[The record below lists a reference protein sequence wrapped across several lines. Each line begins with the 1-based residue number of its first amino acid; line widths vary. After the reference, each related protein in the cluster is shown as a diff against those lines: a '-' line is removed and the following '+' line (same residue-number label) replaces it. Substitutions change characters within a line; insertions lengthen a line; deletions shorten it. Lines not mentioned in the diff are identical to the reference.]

1 MGCRSAL
8 RTKCSGTEHRK
19 FEAEKLTGLQ
29 ETPSPE
35 PSNRPSRIDRRV
47 DRVVDSLMAY
57 GPEKIILFGS
67 VARGDADEF
76 SDIDLIIVKKTETR
90 FIQRQVDATNLVPK
104 DISVDIFVYTPEE
117 FQNMI
122 DEDNPFIERALAEG
136 IVLYEDAPG
145 NE

>member
-1 MGCRSAL
+1 M
-8 RTKCSGTEHRK
+8 
-19 FEAEKLTGLQ
+19 TGLQ
-29 ETPSPE
+29 ETPSPK
-35 PSNRPSRIDRRV
+35 PSNGTSKV

-57 GPEKIILFGS
+57 EPEKIILLGS

-90 FIQRQVDATNLVPK
+90 FIQRQVDATNMVPR

-122 DEDNPFIERALAEG
+122 DDDNPFIERALAEG
-136 IVLYEDAPG
+136 IVLYEDAPR
-145 NE
+145 NQ

>member
-1 MGCRSAL
+1 M
-8 RTKCSGTEHRK
+8 
-19 FEAEKLTGLQ
+19 TGLQ
-29 ETPSPE
+29 ETPSQA
-35 PSNRPSRIDRRV
+35 PSNGPSKV
-47 DRVVDSLMAY
+47 DRVVQSLMAY

-90 FIQRQVDATNLVPK
+90 FIQRQVDATILVPS

-122 DEDNPFIERALAEG
+122 EDNLPFIERVLAEG
-136 IVLYEDAPG
+136 IVIYEDTSR

>member
-1 MGCRSAL
+1 M
-8 RTKCSGTEHRK
+8 
-19 FEAEKLTGLQ
+19 TGLQ

-35 PSNRPSRIDRRV
+35 PLNGPSKV

-67 VARGDADEF
+67 VARGDADEY

-90 FIQRQVDATNLVPK
+90 FIQRQVDATNLVPR

-117 FQNMI
+117 FQKMI
-122 DEDNPFIERALAEG
+122 EDNSPFIERALAEG
-136 IVLYEDAPG
+136 ITLYENAP
-145 NE
+145 

>member
-1 MGCRSAL
+1 MGCRSAP
-8 RTKCSGTEHRK
+8 RTKCSGTEHEK
-19 FEAEKLTGLQ
+19 LATEAEKLTGLQ

-35 PSNRPSRIDRRV
+35 PLNGPSKV

-90 FIQRQVDATNLVPK
+90 FIQRQVDATNLVPR

-117 FQNMI
+117 FQKMI
-122 DEDNPFIERALAEG
+122 EDNSPFIERALAEG
-136 IVLYEDAPG
+136 ITLYENAP
-145 NE
+145 